1 MTLASSEARSAS
13 RDTGVDIGVIVAA
26 SRMKHPLDART
37 LARLAASFA
46 GDGPGDVVG
55 FGLSNDERVGSTAS
69 FAPAFRIARRAGR
82 IAAGFDAATGALI
95 GRKAHAVFLTTDCA
109 PRTERNV
116 RRIAEESGADVL
128 LLPCTQAQLG
138 YAIGCPPTGVL
149 ALTDPGFLKKAR
161 VLAAPLQPTALD

>member
-1 MTLASSEARSAS
+1 MNESTLAQ
-13 RDTGVDIGVIVAA
+13 
-26 SRMKHPLDART
+26 L
-37 LARLAASFA
+37 
-46 GDGPGDVVG
+46 
-55 FGLSNDERVGSTAS
+55 LSLLG
-69 FAPAFRIARRAGR
+69 IARRAGR

-109 PRTERNV
+109 PRTDRNV

-128 LLPCTQAQLG
+128 LLSCTQSQLG
-138 YAIGCPPTGVL
+138 HAIGCPPTGVL